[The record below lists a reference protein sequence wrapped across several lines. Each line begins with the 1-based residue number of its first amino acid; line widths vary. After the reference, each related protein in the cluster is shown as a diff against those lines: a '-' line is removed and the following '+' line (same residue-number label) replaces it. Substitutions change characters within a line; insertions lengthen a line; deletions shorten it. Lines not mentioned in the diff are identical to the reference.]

1 MKNFIA
7 TVAFVFAAT
16 TVFAGEGPA
25 KVQAP
30 ATVAK
35 AAPKSECS
43 NCTTATVYQ
52 PLTRREKVRL
62 NLVKPVEVKTVE
74 VKAVEVK
81 KVEPVKAA
89 APCDCCN
96 GSCNAVAG
104 RTGLLGRLRR

>member
-7 TVAFVFAAT
+7 AIAFVFAAT

-25 KVQAP
+25 KAQAP

-35 AAPKSECS
+35 AAAKGECS
-43 NCTTATVYQ
+43 NCNASTVYQ

-62 NLVKPVEVKTVE
+62 NLVKPVEVK
-74 VKAVEVK
+74 AVEVK
-81 KVEPVKAA
+81 KVEPVKTA

-104 RTGLLGRLRR
+104 KTGLLGRLRR